1 MHITVFDAEGSR
13 EAQPAD
19 LPALLTAKDVTLW
32 VDMTGPEPD
41 DLRVMREVF
50 QFHPLAIEDT
60 TNQWQRP
67 KIEEYPNHLFLI
79 LDPVATTGDKVDF
92 RELDVFVGTNYLVTV
107 HALAEPVVESAR
119 TRVIPPQTTLAMS
132 ASYLLYVVLDTTVDS
147 YFPVI
152 DTIGEWLGDVEGV
165 ILENPRP
172 EALHTLFRLKQ
183 MLADCWR
190 VVWAQHEAM
199 NVVSRRELPLIDH
212 DTLAYHLRDA
222 SDHLLRVADAVN
234 IFRDTLTGVMD
245 LYMSAVSNRLTRV
258 VTRLTAFAVVIG
270 LLTVISA
277 FYGMNYTQSWPSF
290 SSPWGVPFVVGLML
304 AVTGLVL
311 VVLGRLGWF

>member
-1 MHITVFDAEGSR
+1 
-13 EAQPAD
+13 
-19 LPALLTAKDVTLW
+19 
-32 VDMTGPEPD
+32 
-41 DLRVMREVF
+41 
-50 QFHPLAIEDT
+50 
-60 TNQWQRP
+60 
-67 KIEEYPNHLFLI
+67 
-79 LDPVATTGDKVDF
+79 
-92 RELDVFVGTNYLVTV
+92 
-107 HALAEPVVESAR
+107 
-119 TRVIPPQTTLAMS
+119 VIPPQTTLAMS
-132 ASYLLYVVLDTTVDS
+132 ASYLLYVVLDTAVDS

-152 DTIGEWLGDVEGV
+152 DAIGEWLGDVEDV
-165 ILENPRP
+165 ILKNPRP

-199 NVVSRRELPLIDH
+199 NVLTRHELPLIDH
-212 DTLAYHLRDA
+212 DTLAYHLRDV

-234 IFRDTLTGVMD
+234 IFRDTLTGAFD
-245 LYMSAVSNRLTRV
+245 LYMSAVSNRLNRV
-258 VTRLTAFAVVIG
+258 VNRLTAFAVVAG

-277 FYGMNYTQSWPSF
+277 FYGMNFTQMWPPF